1 MEYFHVT
8 YNEREY
14 ILRNT
19 GIIHRFR
26 GVMEMKV
33 SERKRAARE
42 FIARWSD
49 RGNEKQD
56 SQSFWLDLLQ
66 TVYGIENPVEYI
78 SFEDSVSN
86 MMDSTSYIDG
96 YIETTNVLIEQK
108 GQHRDLNKG
117 IKQSDGSHLNPFQQ
131 ALRYSANL
139 PYSRRPRWIIT
150 SNFKEFYIYDMEKP
164 NSEPSIVKLEDL
176 ETDYYRM
183 EILVDKT
190 NTQIEKETQVSIKAG
205 ELIGEIY
212 DELIQQYRDPEDP
225 FTLESINQLSVRLVF
240 CFYAEDA
247 GLFGK
252 KGIFHDYLAEVNTT
266 YFRNALIDL
275 FHVLNTP
282 IDDRDPYL
290 NDKLARFPYVN
301 GGLFE
306 DMDIEIPQFTD
317 HLRELI
323 LENATS
329 DFDWSEISPTI
340 FGGVFESTL
349 NPEQRHQG
357 GMHYTSIENIH
368 KVIDPLFLDE
378 LKEELNEIKQYK
390 QYATI
395 KRRALEFQN
404 KLANLTFLDPASGS
418 GNFLTETYVSLR
430 ELENEALVLIHGD
443 NVLLD
448 TEADLIKVSLD
459 QFYGIE
465 INDFAASVAKTA
477 LWIAESQMFEK
488 TKDLIYSDIDYLP
501 IKSYANIVE
510 GNALRMDWNEV
521 INKYSLD
528 YIIGNPP
535 FIGYSDQNP
544 GQKKDMRSIFTNE
557 NGKSYRGSGK
567 IDYVAGWFMKA
578 SKYIRKSKTSVSFVA
593 TNSIVQGDQ
602 VSYIWKP
609 LFEDYNIEINFAYH
623 SFQWSNESSKVAQVQ
638 VVIVGFTNTINAKNE
653 KLIYDGPMKSPV
665 DNINAYLLDLPNIFI
680 GSRTKPI
687 CNVLEM
693 ISGNRAADG
702 GNLIIKESELK
713 GFIQREPNSK
723 LYIKELIGG
732 NEMLNNKKRYCL
744 WLVDIEPSIIRSMP
758 LVMERIEKTRESRLS
773 GAADRQKLAASPT
786 LFRETRNPQNY
797 ILIPSV
803 SSENRRYIP
812 IGFFGKKQIPLAP
825 ALIIPNADLYYFG
838 ILNSNI
844 HMAWVR
850 LVAGRREGRYRYSK
864 NVVYNNFPWPIV
876 SEEQKMK
883 IRETAQAIIDARN
896 LYKESTLADLYDEL
910 TMPVELRKAHQ
921 ENDKAVMQAY
931 GMPIGDTTES
941 ESVAILLELYEE
953 LISKE

>member
-1 MEYFHVT
+1 M
-8 YNEREY
+8 NA
-14 ILRNT
+14 
-19 GIIHRFR
+19 
-26 GVMEMKV
+26 
-33 SERKRAARE
+33 SERKKAVRE
-42 FIARWSD
+42 FISRWAD

-56 SQSFWLDLLQ
+56 SQSFWLDMLQ
-66 TVYGIENPVEYI
+66 NVYGIENPVEYI

-108 GQHRDLNKG
+108 GKHKDLNKG
-117 IKQSDGSHLNPFQQ
+117 IRQSDGSLLTPFQQ
-131 ALRYSANL
+131 AQRYSATL

-225 FTLESINQLSVRLVF
+225 FSLESINQLSVRLVF

-252 KGIFHDYLAEVNTT
+252 KGIFHDYLEDFSTP
-266 YFRNALIDL
+266 YFRDAIIKL
-275 FHVLNTP
+275 FHVLNTR
-282 IDDRDPYL
+282 IEDRDPYL
-290 NDKLARFPYVN
+290 NEKLARFPYVN

-317 HLRELI
+317 RLRELI
-323 LENATS
+323 LDNATS
-329 DFDWSEISPTI
+329 EFDWSEISPTI

-368 KVIDPLFLDE
+368 KVIDPLFLDD

-395 KRRALEFQN
+395 KRRALEFQD
-404 KLANLTFLDPASGS
+404 KLAELTFLDPASGS

-465 INDFAASVAKTA
+465 VNDFAVSVAKTA

-488 TKDLIYSDIDYLP
+488 TKDLIFTQVDFLP
-501 IKSYANIVE
+501 IKSYTNIVE
-510 GNALRMDWNEV
+510 GNALKIDWNKV
-521 INKYSLD
+521 IDKYNLN

-535 FIGYSDQNP
+535 FIGHQWRTDEQRKDIEIAFHDL
-544 GQKKDMRSIFTNE
+544 KKH
-557 NGKSYRGSGK
+557 GKL
-567 IDYVAGWFMKA
+567 DYVTAWFNKAADYIINTKIEVAFVSTNSISQGESVPILWNFLSKKGIEIQFAYRPFVWTSEASDKA
-578 SKYIRKSKTSVSFVA
+578 SVHVVIIGFTRYNKDGDKLLIEGDMIKKVKKINGYLVEGENVYLKSRGKPLNSELSEMKKGSQPTDGGHLLLTEEEYEEFISKYPDSKKLVKRYMGSREFINKINRYCFWLSKDDYTEYASNPYIMERLKLVSEARKKSKTKSVREA
-593 TNSIVQGDQ
+593 ARTP
-602 VSYIWKP
+602 Y
-609 LFEDYNIEINFAYH
+609 LFTQIR
-623 SFQWSNESSKVAQVQ
+623 Q
-638 VVIVGFTNTINAKNE
+638 
-653 KLIYDGPMKSPV
+653 PKS
-665 DNINAYLLDLPNIFI
+665 DYLL
-680 GSRTKPI
+680 
-687 CNVLEM
+687 
-693 ISGNRAADG
+693 
-702 GNLIIKESELK
+702 
-713 GFIQREPNSK
+713 
-723 LYIKELIGG
+723 
-732 NEMLNNKKRYCL
+732 
-744 WLVDIEPSIIRSMP
+744 
-758 LVMERIEKTRESRLS
+758 
-773 GAADRQKLAASPT
+773 
-786 LFRETRNPQNY
+786 
-797 ILIPSV
+797 IPRV

-812 IGFFGKKQIPLAP
+812 IGYVGKDVIVSDA
-825 ALIIPNADLYYFG
+825 AYTIPNASLYLFG
-838 ILNSNI
+838 IFTSNV
-844 HMAWVR
+844 HMGWMRA
-850 LVAGRREGRYRYSK
+850 VAGRLKSDYRYAPFI
-864 NVVYNNFPWPIV
+864 YNNFPLPTIN
-876 SEEQKMK
+876 QNHKDRIK
-883 IRETAQAIIDARN
+883 DTANQILEARKLYPDA
-896 LYKESTLADLYDEL
+896 TLAQLYNEL
-910 TMPVELRKAHQ
+910 TMPIELIQAHQ
-921 ENDKAVMQAY
+921 ANDRAVMEAY
-931 GMPIGDTTES
+931 GMKVGSTS
-941 ESVAILLELYEE
+941 ESDSLAILFNMFKELK
-953 LISKE
+953 SNK